1 MQLYVVK
8 SRFLQI
14 HISSSSIISFS
25 SFVNKPVMVLNAFI
39 GISLQLSEEPA
50 HAEQV
55 YKQALSLATPQQAH
69 TIFSNLGNLYRQEKK
84 YPSAKAMFTKSLEL
98 QPGYA
103 PAYNNLGLV
112 FVAEG
117 RWKEAEFCFNKALQS
132 DPLLDAA
139 KSNMIK
145 AAVMSRVC
153 QHLSSCS
160 LQD

>member
-8 SRFLQI
+8 SRYLQI
-14 HISSSSIISFS
+14 HISSSIISFS

-39 GISLQLSEEPA
+39 GISLQLLEEPA
-50 HAEQV
+50 QAEQV

-145 AAVMSRVC
+145 AAAMSRVC

-160 LQD
+160 RQD